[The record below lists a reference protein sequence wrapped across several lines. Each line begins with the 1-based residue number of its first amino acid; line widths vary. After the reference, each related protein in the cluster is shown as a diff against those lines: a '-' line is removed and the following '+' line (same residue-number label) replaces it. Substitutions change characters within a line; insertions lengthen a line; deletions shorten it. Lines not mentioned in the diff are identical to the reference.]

1 MNTLKWPLLASLF
14 FVLTA
19 PLVHAQPACSP
30 DQPYQISSNYPGTVR
45 SFSQNIYLDQTS
57 PTVGGSGWCW
67 LPRGGF
73 AITAYAS
80 FTNVNCSVVS
90 GQGNVVFN
98 GSPHQIDTFLT
109 AYTPHGTQV
118 LSAEFYA
125 DCRCYP
131 NGELWY
137 NNQDIY
143 DCY

>member
-1 MNTLKWPLLASLF
+1 MITLKLALLALLLSLS
-14 FVLTA
+14 VASLA
-19 PLVHAQPACSP
+19 HAQPACSP
-30 DQPYQISSNYPGTVR
+30 DQSYQIQPNYPGTVR

-57 PTVGGSGWCW
+57 PTVGGSGWCY

-80 FTNVNCSVVS
+80 FTNQNCSVVS

-109 AYTPHGTQV
+109 AQTPHGTQV

-131 NGELWY
+131 SGDLWY
-137 NNQDIY
+137 NDQNWDT
-143 DCY
+143 CY